1 MHQYLEDKIMLLKL
15 ILGAVIGGALGYL
28 YYKKVGCPNGSCKIT
43 SSPYNSTIYGALM
56 GILFSSTL

>member
-1 MHQYLEDKIMLLKL
+1 MPKRLGGKVMILKL
-15 ILGAVIGGALGYL
+15 ILGTVIGGVFGYL

-56 GILFSSTL
+56 GFLLSSTL